1 MSRLREPG
9 LGPIVGHTTDRTCRL
24 WIRADDSQDKGAT
37 LASDRRTLGVLGVTH
52 KNGGKIKSPPVY
64 YFRLHREFDRTG
76 TFNLGEDVS
85 LDGAGSAYALDP
97 DTTYRV
103 RLGTLTVDDPFSDDE
118 SVASSTLKERLPDA
132 TVWRNDLIALP
143 EKKAQAEFRTFPNSA
158 KTTDRLSFIVG
169 SCRYP
174 GLFWKTKHADKIF
187 GAVGK
192 EIDNNVNGITPSFV
206 LMVGDQIYADLLSRH
221 FGIGLADTYE
231 EFQDRYI
238 KAFGS
243 PNMRQLLRNVPT
255 YMILDDHEIEDNWTQ
270 DRIRGSSKRMLF
282 NLAIGAYMSYQWS
295 HGPRSHRGRLYYN
308 FDYGGYPF
316 FVLDTRTQ
324 RFMDDFEDVLADNH
338 MLGRPSLDPDEPSQL
353 DLLLTWLKNQQD
365 DHGNV
370 PKFIVSSS
378 VFVPNPMTA
387 RAKKKPSKM
396 EARKME
402 GSDSWPAFPNTRR
415 AILDRI
421 VQNGIQNVVFL
432 SGDIHCSNLAEM
444 YFSGTPAAKKIK
456 AFSITSSAFYWP
468 FPFADGEPS
477 DYVHDS
483 KAKGQEDSFPVSGP
497 VTMDYKAQNF
507 TQEDNYCRVNI
518 DRDKAE
524 IEVQVFNS
532 DGLIIEQEKADGKTR
547 KLVGTLKLIPW

>member
-1 MSRLREPG
+1 M
-9 LGPIVGHTTDRTCRL
+9 
-24 WIRADDSQDKGAT
+24 
-37 LASDRRTLGVLGVTH
+37 
-52 KNGGKIKSPPVY
+52 
-64 YFRLHREFDRTG
+64 
-76 TFNLGEDVS
+76 
-85 LDGAGSAYALDP
+85 
-97 DTTYRV
+97 
-103 RLGTLTVDDPFSDDE
+103 
-118 SVASSTLKERLPDA
+118 
-132 TVWRNDLIALP
+132 
-143 EKKAQAEFRTFPNSA
+143 
-158 KTTDRLSFIVG
+158 SFIVG

-192 EIDNNVNGITPSFV
+192 EIDKNVNGTTPSFV

-221 FGIGLADTYE
+221 LSIGLADTYE

-295 HGPRSHRGRLYYN
+295 HGPRTHGGRLYYN

-324 RFMDDFEDVLADNH
+324 RFIDDVEDDLADNH

-353 DLLLTWLKNQQD
+353 DLLLTWLKTQQD

-387 RAKKKPSKM
+387 RAERAKKKP
-396 EARKME
+396 RKME
-402 GSDSWPAFPNTRR
+402 GTDSWPGFPNTRQ
-415 AILDRI
+415 AILDHI
-421 VQNGIQNVVFL
+421 IGNGIHNVVFL
-432 SGDIHCSNLAEM
+432 SGDIHCTNLAEM
-444 YFSGTPAAKKIK
+444 YFSGTPAAEKIK

-483 KAKGQEDSFPVSGP
+483 TAKGQEDPFSLAHP
-497 VTMDYKAQNF
+497 VTMNYKAWNF

-518 DRDKAE
+518 DKDTAE
-524 IEVQVFNS
+524 ITVQVFNS
-532 DGLIIEQEKADGKTR
+532 DGRIIEQKKADGKTR
-547 KLVGTLKLIPW
+547 ELVGTLKLTPW

>member
-1 MSRLREPG
+1 MSSLRAPG

-24 WIRADDSQDKGAT
+24 WIRADDSQDRGAT
-37 LASDRRTLGVLGVTH
+37 LASERRTLGVLGVTH
-52 KNGGKIKSPPVY
+52 KNGDKIENPPVY

-85 LDGAGSAYALDP
+85 LGGGGDPYTLDP
-97 DTTYRV
+97 DATYRV

-118 SVASSTLKERLPDA
+118 TVASSTLKERLPDA
-132 TVWRNDLIALP
+132 TVWRDELIALP
-143 EKKAQAEFRTFPNSA
+143 EDKAQAEFRTFPNSA

-192 EIDNNVNGITPSFV
+192 EIDKNVNGITPSFV

-221 FGIGLADTYE
+221 LGIGLADTYE

-238 KAFGS
+238 NAFGS
-243 PNMRQLLRNVPT
+243 RNMRQLLRNVPT

-295 HGPRSHRGRLYYN
+295 HGPRTHGGRLYYN

-324 RFMDDFEDVLADNH
+324 RFIDDVEDDLADNH

-365 DHGNV
+365 DRGNV

-387 RAKKKPSKM
+387 RAKKKP
-396 EARKME
+396 RKME
-402 GSDSWPAFPNTRR
+402 GTDSWPGFPNTRQ
-415 AILDRI
+415 AILDHIIR
-421 VQNGIQNVVFL
+421 NGIQNVVFL

-444 YFSGTPAAKKIK
+444 YFSGTPAAEKIK

-483 KAKGQEDSFPVSGP
+483 TAKGQEDHFPVSDL
-497 VTMDYKAQNF
+497 VTMDYKARNF

-518 DRDKAE
+518 DKDKAE
-524 IEVQVFNS
+524 IKVQVFNS
-532 DGLIIEQEKADGKTR
+532 DGRIIEQKKADGKTR
-547 KLVGTLKLIPW
+547 KLVGTLKLTPW